1 MAPSS
6 NILQTPGPHGHYVQL
21 HDSDTGL
28 LAGNVAYYLFEGL
41 RIGESA
47 VVIAT
52 PEHRDAFTL
61 ELVNL
66 GVNTE
71 KAESEGRLLFL
82 DAVRTL
88 GELLIDG
95 QPDWVRFK
103 RVIGAA
109 MSKVQAAGPTG
120 LRAYGEMVGVLWT
133 ARKYTAAIRLEEFWN
148 KLLHS
153 GGFSLFCSYPI
164 DIFTTDFQISGVD
177 SLLCDHTHLIPGYSD
192 EALER
197 ALNRAMDE
205 RLGGRALGLRLLIKA
220 NYRPSWAVLPKA
232 EGIILWLRN
241 NLPHEAEDIL
251 SLARRYYLGSEPAGA
266 LSS

>member
-1 MAPSS
+1 MPPSQ
-6 NILQTPGPHGHYVQL
+6 NVLQTPGPHGHYVQL
-21 HDSDTGL
+21 YDSDTGL
-28 LAGNVAYYLFEGL
+28 LASNVAYYLFEGL
-41 RIGESA
+41 KVGESA
-47 VVIAT
+47 LVIAT
-52 PEHRDAFTL
+52 PEHRDAFIL
-61 ELVNL
+61 ELGKL

-71 KAESEGRLLFL
+71 KAVREGRLLFF

-95 QPDWVRFK
+95 QPDWVRFE

-109 MSKVQAAGPTG
+109 MNKVQASGPTG

-133 ARKYTAAIRLEEFWN
+133 AREYTAAIRLEEFWN
-148 KLLHS
+148 KLLHG

-164 DIFTTDFQISGVD
+164 DIFAADFQISGVD
-177 SLLCDHTHLIPGYSD
+177 SVLCDHTHLIPGYSD
-192 EALER
+192 DALES

-205 RLGGRALGLRLLIKA
+205 RLGARALGLRLLIKA

-241 NLPHEAEDIL
+241 NLPHEAEEIL
-251 SLARRYYLGSEPAGA
+251 GVARRYYVGSEPVGA